1 VGNGLDE
8 ARLKGWIMGEDWQ
21 VFEFGL
27 GHEHSILLPL
37 LQFCFGEGVK
47 EGVAEGAGEESGGAG
62 LGGGGETEAKVVDEV
77 VEEGEFVGGDGL
89 EFVDNLLEHGARGGL
104 CNGLARL

>member
-27 GHEHSILLPL
+27 GHEHSIEGIPM
-37 LQFCFGEGVK
+37 GDRKVSGTEGV
-47 EGVAEGAGEESGGAG
+47 ESS
-62 LGGGGETEAKVVDEV
+62 
-77 VEEGEFVGGDGL
+77 DGK
-89 EFVDNLLEHGARGGL
+89 FCKPGFF
-104 CNGLARL
+104 

>member
-1 VGNGLDE
+1 
-8 ARLKGWIMGEDWQ
+8 MSS
-21 VFEFGL
+21 F
-27 GHEHSILLPL
+27 LLPL

-104 CNGLARL
+104 GNGLARL